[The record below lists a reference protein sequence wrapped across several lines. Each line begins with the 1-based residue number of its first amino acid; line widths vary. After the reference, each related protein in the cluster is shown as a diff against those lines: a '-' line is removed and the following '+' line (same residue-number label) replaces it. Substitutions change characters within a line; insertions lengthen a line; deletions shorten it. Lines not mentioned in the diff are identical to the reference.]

1 MIIISGSNGNK
12 YNADVNHKNYA
23 KQHNIEY
30 HYFTDIDYKQGVM
43 QHPGYLKTYAIRQAL
58 ESHDRVM
65 WIDDDAFFIDFNW
78 DCRTVFDQY
87 TKPWI
92 VSQSHPVK
100 VRQAILNSGIMFYR
114 KNLEI
119 INMLSEIP
127 NITDKEKLN
136 SWQEEWGTTKGNDQ
150 PRYILMS
157 QTKYKDCVDI
167 VPYNQNGWNKRRELC
182 MRSHQQIVHFAGTNK
197 ESRMRDFERRVKID
211 LNHSEITYN
220 IKKNKYTSR

>member
-100 VRQAILNSGIMFYR
+100 ARQAILNSGIMFYR

-127 NITDKEKLN
+127 NITDKEKLKQQLQLYYEAYLKANLNVN
-136 SWQEEWGTTKGNDQ
+136 SKNIEKYSRSTLTKSLST
-150 PRYILMS
+150 IL
-157 QTKYKDCVDI
+157 
-167 VPYNQNGWNKRRELC
+167 L
-182 MRSHQQIVHFAGTNK
+182 
-197 ESRMRDFERRVKID
+197 
-211 LNHSEITYN
+211 N
-220 IKKNKYTSR
+220 IK